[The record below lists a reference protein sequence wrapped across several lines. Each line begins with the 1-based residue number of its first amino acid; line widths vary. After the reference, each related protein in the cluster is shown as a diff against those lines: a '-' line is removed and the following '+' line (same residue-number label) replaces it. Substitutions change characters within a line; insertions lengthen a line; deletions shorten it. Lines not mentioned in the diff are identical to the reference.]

1 MALIQKY
8 ANFFWKYMNENELKI
23 NEWKESQEI
32 YLHIYNQFITKKVPR
47 THNRKRKASLINYI
61 GKTGYH

>member
-8 ANFFWKYMNENELKI
+8 ADQWK

-32 YLHIYNQFITKKVPR
+32 YLHIYEQFITKKVPR

-61 GKTGYH
+61 GKTGYHEQE